1 MCERSKRILFLGNG
15 VNRVVERNKPHSW
28 DNAIRSLEEKYLKPR
43 LQQND
48 EAPDISFGLRLQRV
62 LNCVNKDEQKT
73 VFGTWLKE
81 VQKIRPNY
89 VHHLLASLV
98 EDQQVDAV
106 MTTNY
111 DFAFEKA
118 LDSSFKPKKNDDE
131 QVIVT
136 VKCKS
141 DQDNKEDKQGQ
152 QKQDKESTT
161 AKQFPIPIYHVHGA
175 ATQSAIDGT
184 KEVIMSMKSYAQT
197 MSGLNR
203 NAEGSWLKL
212 FCENEVH
219 MCGFSFYAE
228 ELVMWEA
235 LKQRLDY
242 IREKDVFK
250 ELGNRLYIYLF
261 YSDSDKAQK
270 EQLADVL
277 KTYSA
282 EPILIPVADGDFAN
296 AWMSVYG
303 RITLRRYQLRMTEGE
318 SEVLG
323 RFRYPQHDSR
333 NKNVRAAYCP
343 ALYYPRCC
351 KFEVPLETTEFP
363 VWLFYCEV
371 HRKVFRW
378 MGLTSKIN
386 KGLEAL
392 GVVRTNKKEADTQK
406 GTEATVYTCFYL
418 DYTSG
423 ELFAVKEGKDQ
434 SELSLVTKLVFL
446 HRSKDFDALIE
457 PSASSK

>member
-1 MCERSKRILFLGNG
+1 MCVSSKRILFLGNG

-43 LQQND
+43 LQPND

-98 EDQQVDAV
+98 EDKQVGAV

-118 LDSSFKPKKNDDE
+118 LDSSFDPTKNDLD

-282 EPILIPVADGDFAN
+282 EPILIPVTDGDFAN
-296 AWMSVYG
+296 AWMSLYG
-303 RITLRRYQLRMTEGE
+303 RMSLRLRNLRMTKGD

-323 RFRYPQHDSR
+323 RFRYPQHDTR
-333 NKNVRAAYCP
+333 NRNVRTAYCP
-343 ALYYPRCC
+343 ALYYPHCC
-351 KFEVPLETTEFP
+351 KFGVPLDKQNFNI
-363 VWLFYCEV
+363 WLFYCEV
-371 HRKVFRW
+371 HGKITRW
-378 MGLTSKIN
+378 MGKMTEITSN
-386 KGLEAL
+386 LSSLEPII
-392 GVVRTNKKEADTQK
+392 REQKKSDSIL
-406 GTEATVYTCFYL
+406 YTCFYL
-418 DYTSG
+418 DYTTG
-423 ELFAVKEGKDQ
+423 DLFAVKEK
-434 SELSLVTKLVFL
+434 EKKLSLVCKLIEIRKA
-446 HRSKDFDALIE
+446 HDFDSLIY
-457 PSASSK
+457 PQLPQN

>member
-1 MCERSKRILFLGNG
+1 MCVSSKRILFLGNG

-48 EAPDISFGLRLQRV
+48 EALDISFGLRLQRV

-89 VHHLLASLV
+89 VHHLLATLV
-98 EDQQVDAV
+98 EDKQVGAV

-118 LDSSFKPKKNDDE
+118 LDSSFDPTKNDHD

-136 VKCKS
+136 VKCKPK
-141 DQDNKEDKQGQ
+141 QEAKKGEQNLAKEEYQ
-152 QKQDKESTT
+152 
-161 AKQFPIPIYHVHGA
+161 IPIYHVHGA
-175 ATQSAIDGT
+175 ATKSAIDGT
-184 KEVIMSMKSYAQT
+184 REVVMSMKSYAQT

-203 NAEGSWLKL
+203 SAAGSWLKL
-212 FCENEVH
+212 FCESEVH

-242 IREKDVFK
+242 IREKDVFE
-250 ELGNRLYIYLF
+250 ELRNRLYIYLF
-261 YSDSDKAQK
+261 YTDSDKAQK
-270 EQLADVL
+270 EQLAELL

-282 EPILIPVADGDFAN
+282 EPILIPVADGDYAN
-296 AWMSVYG
+296 AWMTVYG

-434 SELSLVTKLVFL
+434 SELSLVTRLVFL
-446 HRSKDFDALIE
+446 DRSKDFDALIE
-457 PSASSK
+457 PSVSSK

>member
-1 MCERSKRILFLGNG
+1 MGEKRERILFLGNG

-28 DNAIRSLEEKYLKPR
+28 DNAIRNLEKKYLKPC
-43 LQQND
+43 LQLKD
-48 EAPDISFGLRLQRV
+48 EVPETSFGLRLQRV
-62 LNCVNKDEQKT
+62 LNCIEKDEQKQSA
-73 VFGTWLKE
+73 FGEWLKA
-81 VQKIRPNY
+81 VQQIRPNY

-111 DFAFEKA
+111 DFAIEKA
-118 LDSSFKPKKNDDE
+118 LDSSFTPKKNDDE

-141 DQDNKEDKQGQ
+141 DQDNKTEKQGQ
-152 QKQDKESTT
+152 NQDKASTT
-161 AKQFPIPIYHVHGA
+161 TKQFPISIYHVHGA

-197 MSGLNR
+197 VSGLNR
-203 NAEGSWLKL
+203 KADGSWLKL

-235 LKQRLDY
+235 LKQRLAY
-242 IREKDVFK
+242 IREKGVFE

-261 YSDSDKAQK
+261 YSDSDKQQK
-270 EQLADVL
+270 EQLADIL
-277 KTYSA
+277 KTYAA
-282 EPILIPVADGDFAN
+282 EPILIPVGDGDFAN
-296 AWMSVYG
+296 AWMALYG
-303 RITLRRYQLRMTEGE
+303 RICLRQNNLRMTEGE
-318 SEVLG
+318 SNVLG
-323 RFRYPQHDSR
+323 RYRYPQHDSR

-343 ALYYPRCC
+343 ALYYPHCC
-351 KFEVPLETTEFP
+351 KFEVPLATTQFD

-371 HRKVFRW
+371 HRKTYRW

-386 KGLEAL
+386 KELESL
-392 GVVRTNKKEADTQK
+392 GTVRTNKKDADSKK

-423 ELFAVKEGKDQ
+423 ELFAVKEGESK
-434 SELSLVTKLVFL
+434 LSLVTKLVFL
-446 HRSKDFDALIE
+446 ERSADFDALIV
-457 PSASSK
+457 PPVK